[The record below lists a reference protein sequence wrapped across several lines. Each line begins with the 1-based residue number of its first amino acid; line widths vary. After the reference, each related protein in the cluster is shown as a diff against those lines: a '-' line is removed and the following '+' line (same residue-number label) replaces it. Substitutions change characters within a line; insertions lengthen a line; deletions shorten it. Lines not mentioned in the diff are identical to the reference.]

1 MIEKIGLDGTYD
13 DDEDDELHGVKNMRI
28 HPDEEGVLVR
38 FYFVVDAAHFRHSYN
53 DDYWKNN
60 TLNVHYRPDTE
71 IEELLHEESG
81 HSKDDTK
88 LFLGGVRGMT
98 TKDIRSTFR
107 PVVLNDVKIINE
119 FAFVFLAIVDA
130 VAVVDKNPNGMRLSN
145 GRKIYPS
152 PLKDKKDAAAFAA
165 ARAKIAT
172 APKDLA
178 PVASKAVQ
186 RALPVALKVVQLSR
200 VCQPSRPT
208 GMFGW
213 LLNRRPS
220 VRLRRWTR
228 RASWGRQ
235 SLSRLRSPEWI
246 GGGSR
251 HG

>member
-1 MIEKIGLDGTYD
+1 
-13 DDEDDELHGVKNMRI
+13 MRI
-28 HPDEEGVLVR
+28 YPDEEGILVR
-38 FYFVVDAAHFRHSYN
+38 FYSAGDAAHFRHSYN
-53 DDYWKNN
+53 GDYWKNN
-60 TLNVHYRPDTE
+60 TLHVQYRPDTE
-71 IEELLHEESG
+71 IEGLLHEQSG
-81 HSKDDTK
+81 HSKANTK